1 MSALRKEHSLARG
14 AFDVNVSCGL
24 AWEKLYEKACL
35 VSKVLLFIPLVYRPR
50 RSGSS
55 MNSKSDKS
63 VDFLCGFLDWRFL
76 SKEKKAD
83 FRLVMTSLQDLCLSM
98 PADAPKPR
106 QRAILWGA

>member
-63 VDFLCGFLDWRFL
+63 VDFFLWFL
-76 SKEKKAD
+76 GLAFLVKGKEG
-83 FRLVMTSLQDLCLSM
+83 RLQTSD
-98 PADAPKPR
+98 D
-106 QRAILWGA
+106 